1 MIIKQQMQP
10 TSMTCASTCMAMILN
25 IPVKKVIDEFH
36 VEYYTKRNITC
47 AEYLQ
52 GKGLKVERMYADFS
66 PKNIDYNTVYGLI
79 VPSLNIEGGTHM
91 VLMEVDSDGNW
102 SIYDPNYRKEQM
114 KYYIPVKYGDNDND
128 LEVGINSYVI
138 EFSISVDDIKELL
151 RHG

>member
-1 MIIKQQMQP
+1 MLIKQQIQP
-10 TSMTCASTCMAMILN
+10 TPITCASTCMAMILN

-36 VEYYTKRNITC
+36 VKYYTKRNITC

-91 VLMEVDSDGNW
+91 VLMEVDSQGNW
-102 SIYDPNYRKEQM
+102 CIYDPNYKKESK

-138 EFSISVDDIKELL
+138 EFSISVDDIKEFLSK
-151 RHG
+151 